1 MTKPSKKE
9 GVVRFSVSIEPSL
22 VSYLDKWVG
31 TRSSNRSEAIRSLI
45 RRELSQ
51 DNWKS
56 SPNAVAVISL
66 VYDHHK
72 PDLLR
77 KLSHLQHDHSD
88 LILCAQHIHLD
99 HHSCL
104 EVIVARGKAVKL
116 SELTDKLRT
125 FKGVKR
131 AACSAIGLDS

>member
-1 MTKPSKKE
+1 M
-9 GVVRFSVSIEPSL
+9 GWIAN
-22 VSYLDKWVG
+22 
-31 TRSSNRSEAIRSLI
+31 SNRSEAIRSLI
-45 RRELSQ
+45 RREISQ

-99 HHSCL
+99 HHNCL
-104 EVIVARGKAVKL
+104 EVIVARGKAVRL
-116 SELTDKLRT
+116 SDLTDKLRT

-131 AACSAIGLDS
+131 AALSIIGT

>member
-22 VSYLDKWVG
+22 VSYLDNWVG
-31 TRSSNRSEAIRSLI
+31 IANSNRSEAIRSLI
-45 RRELSQ
+45 RREISQ

-56 SPNAVAVISL
+56 SQSAVAVISL

-99 HHSCL
+99 HHNCL

-131 AACSAIGLDS
+131 AALSIIGT